1 MDIDCLQEI
10 HEGGVHLGQESYGE
24 DERKGEDEGED
35 EVSADV
41 EIRGGQPRG
50 VAVQTEARELTFPGL
65 IKAEKD
71 ETGEDEVNRPR
82 EDGDGV
88 VTVGGRAGVRLD

>member
-24 DERKGEDEGED
+24 DERKGEDESED

-41 EIRGGQPRG
+41 EIRGGQPGG
-50 VAVQTEARELTFPGL
+50 VTVQTEARELTLPGL
-65 IKAEKD
+65 IQAEKD
-71 ETGEDEVNRPR
+71 ETGEDEVHRPR

-88 VTVGGRAGVRLD
+88 VTVGRRAGVWLD